1 MIECVATDVATMMV
15 DVTEIQG
22 EVERASGSR
31 LDSSSGPATGV
42 KTALHKLVTKYAG
55 GEVAERLLG
64 APAKPRRLVT
74 PYPHQQYSAAYTARV
89 PAIAALLWYNNSCQP
104 GRLAIAFML
113 LSVQSSVQDAA

>member
-31 LDSSSGPATGV
+31 LNSNSSPATGV

-64 APAKPRRLVT
+64 APAKPRRSVLVACQLDAVKI
-74 PYPHQQYSAAYTARV
+74 HACTAEYKKSL
-89 PAIAALLWYNNSCQP
+89 IAA
-104 GRLAIAFML
+104 RR
-113 LSVQSSVQDAA
+113 QSL